1 MANVQPR
8 FEVYPV
14 EKEGL
19 TRKICKPMKDGG
31 FTYEEVPETRE
42 CFDVYFPGGHSVRIH
57 GREELARLGYTK
69 APDLVDM
76 DTGDVI
82 ARGQTSL
89 KEMAQR
95 TTKVSKP
102 KGMTDG

>member
-8 FEVYPV
+8 YEVYPV
-14 EKEGL
+14 EEKL
-19 TRKICKPMKDGG
+19 TRKVCTPAKDGG
-31 FTYEEVPETRE
+31 FTYEEVEETRE
-42 CFDVYFPGGHSVRIH
+42 CFDVFFPGGHSLRVR
-57 GREELARLGYTK
+57 GRDELARLGYTK
-69 APDLVDM
+69 SPDLVDM

-82 ARGQTSL
+82 AKGQTSL
-89 KEMAQR
+89 KEMVKR